1 MPLIVFSG
9 LPSSGKTTRALRLQ
23 KMLEDKIASSQQ
35 KFKVHVINDD
45 TLGINREVYRGT
57 QKGLRV
63 SLTRDAKR
71 EKAARATFYSAVQ
84 RALSKDDIV
93 IADGM
98 NYIKGFR
105 YQLFCEAKALATPH
119 CVVTTPPFLLSLTL
133 GDSNGDTST
142 KM

>member
-1 MPLIVFSG
+1 MPLIIFSG
-9 LPSSGKTTRALRLQ
+9 LPSSGKTTRAQQLQ
-23 KMLEDKIASSQQ
+23 TALEAKIATSLR

-45 TLGINREVYRGT
+45 SLGINREVYRGMAAR
-57 QKGLRV
+57 GDSNILEAR
-63 SLTRDAKR
+63 S

-84 RALSKDDIV
+84 RVLSKDDIV

-119 CVVTTPPFLLSLTL
+119 CVVTI
-133 GDSNGDTST
+133 
-142 KM
+142 